1 MKDNAFQR
9 RRDIERMLLSGK
21 KLTTSQMMKMYGVG
35 KTQYAGILTS

>member
-21 KLTTSQMMKMYGVG
+21 KTDHIGNDEDVRCWQESH
-35 KTQYAGILTS
+35 TQGF